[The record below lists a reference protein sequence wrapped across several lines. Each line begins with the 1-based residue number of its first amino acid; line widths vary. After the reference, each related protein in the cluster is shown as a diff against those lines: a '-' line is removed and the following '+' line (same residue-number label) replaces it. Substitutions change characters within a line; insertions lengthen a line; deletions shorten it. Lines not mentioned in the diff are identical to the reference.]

1 MLSSLSL
8 SDGTSCLVLTPVG
21 RLLLRQVL
29 LGLPP
34 DALTKEIELTQD
46 LTELFVK
53 FQISADL
60 LSYSGPTDGDGP
72 SRVAAVKGHVKAIR
86 SLIDASE
93 ERAVAARARE
103 AAHDN
108 PSLLFGVGSAT
119 GGGGDGYGGPSPMF
133 DSESMAPPPMPPPM
147 PMPCSAPSGGM
158 SFNRGGIM
166 PKPRAAPMMAMSP
179 APMVSRSMCAAP
191 LPPPPPP
198 PPSQPAQQARAT
210 PPPLS
215 AAASPP
221 STAAAADDED
231 DDSDGVSG
239 AAGRGGGSGDSAH
252 VARPRE
258 LTSLPR
264 DLDAAYSV
272 LDPDSRLRPVV
283 ITPGGPWVR
292 ASYASLLSRT
302 PVETAL
308 DAASQASSRAAAFD
322 LIDALS
328 RSGALPLRHAAMHV
342 LVGAAHGFDASL
354 VDTLTRDNI
363 NPIEKVERSLLI
375 VASTLAGKP
384 PAELVRGGHAARI
397 AAHSPALFAAA
408 GGATASLTAPS
419 THLA

>member
-1 MLSSLSL
+1 MLLSAPTV
-8 SDGTSCLVLTPVG
+8 SAIAGKSPPVAV
-21 RLLLRQVL
+21 RR
-29 LGLPP
+29 
-34 DALTKEIELTQD
+34 ETQSH
-46 LTELFVK
+46 
-53 FQISADL
+53 SADKDNND
-60 LSYSGPTDGDGP
+60 SDSKSQNDDVTENRRG
-72 SRVAAVKGHVKAIR
+72 KE
-86 SLIDASE
+86 SE
-93 ERAVAARARE
+93 GSELMEKRE
-103 AAHDN
+103 
-108 PSLLFGVGSAT
+108 
-119 GGGGDGYGGPSPMF
+119 
-133 DSESMAPPPMPPPM
+133 SES
-147 PMPCSAPSGGM
+147 SGD
-158 SFNRGGIM
+158 
-166 PKPRAAPMMAMSP
+166 K
-179 APMVSRSMCAAP
+179 
-191 LPPPPPP
+191 
-198 PPSQPAQQARAT
+198 
-210 PPPLS
+210 
-215 AAASPP
+215 
-221 STAAAADDED
+221 DED

-397 AAHSPALFAAA
+397 AAHSPTLFAASE
-408 GGATASLTAPS
+408 GAAASLTAPS
-419 THLA
+419 THVA